1 MALRANGPNGQGFV
15 PTHEWKSK
23 NYDWPVA
30 LTGRAWHDD
39 ATDRDFV
46 EVVTDDGKTRPVPK
60 DELVI
65 KATKRAKQATPKA
78 GPAKLSPADAE
89 RLKTWLCE
97 IAEEALGDL
106 HQDGDGSFRFGQN
119 RGLIIH
125 PSGFWYDFTSDRGG
139 SGGVDLLALL
149 HGLSPDDAV
158 SQAHE
163 WLKRHDGFGSLI
175 DEIEEQETSKAA
187 GDAERVAFVNGIWA
201 RTTDIKNTA
210 SWTYLTAARGL
221 SPIDDDLEHIRWLPH
236 ARGLGPDAE
245 GAMVVAL
252 INNSGGLEALQLTY
266 ITSAGVKSAVQPCRR
281 TYKGPHDWGKRG
293 LLRLGR
299 AGNAKAFIVE
309 GIEDALTLRQ
319 AGADRVL
326 ALCGLGRLGRVD
338 LPFEVETVAVVRD
351 ADGPEANGT
360 ATLWRGVVR
369 LICKLHSQGKVLVTT
384 RPDVVG
390 HPAPNKPIKDANDLL
405 RYHGVEKV
413 KALMESA
420 QRIPP
425 FSEFER
431 KAIIE
436 AACEVD
442 NASYASGRDRIAMLL
457 EWRKSDVD
465 KARKDRIKER
475 ANANQAKLAERDTPW
490 PDPVFD
496 VAPLLD
502 EIVAEISRYVV
513 ASSSVMH
520 AVALWIAF
528 AHLVQRE
535 DLEINISPRLAIQ
548 APDTDCGKTVLLEAV
563 ACGVPRPDM
572 LVSISA
578 SSLFRSVDAD
588 KNTLLIDE
596 VDMLLD
602 EGRNPDLRAVLQGG
616 HRRSSAKV
624 KRTERLTDGSFDPRV
639 YNCFTA
645 IATAGIGALPR
656 TLQNRAIV
664 AFLQR
669 AMACEVREHL
679 VNAESETL
687 IVIRRRLMRWADDL
701 RELPDVDRPRELA
714 NRLGDNWHPLR
725 RIAAL
730 AGGEWPARAW
740 EAAVGPAV
748 APPPPGGAMTE
759 LLDAVW
765 RVFEASKLPRM
776 LTVDIVTALLD
787 LDEGK
792 WRQVK
797 NGGKAVD
804 EYYLRDRLK
813 DVLPR
818 SKEADKARRWRT
830 AANPSGNRQW
840 GYTLEHHLK
849 EPFLRYLGKGSPLD
863 APKEAEEE
871 TEKGEEGKEGKEGER
886 AGGEPADVKTPAS
899 TAPRKGQG
907 LDLRALDLF
916 CCAGGVTKGL
926 QQAGFH
932 VTGVDISRQPN
943 YCGDDFVLGDALEFL
958 RSADLSQFAYI
969 TASPPCQAYSVLRHA
984 PGEHRDADLIGP
996 TREALIRTGLPY
1008 VIENVE
1014 GARDRLINPIILCGS
1029 MFGLKTPD
1037 GAELYRHRL
1046 FEASFP
1052 LVAPSCRHRR
1062 GATVIGIYGGHFRD
1076 RRRPTGGE
1084 SPLRVKPPARARL
1097 HCHGHRLADDDGRDQ
1112 RGDPASILPLHRRA
1126 MAQAKP
1132 IDGRS

>member
-1 MALRANGPNGQGFV
+1 MNDASQSRHHSAALSA
-15 PTHEWKSK
+15 
-23 NYDWPVA
+23 
-30 LTGRAWHDD
+30 
-39 ATDRDFV
+39 
-46 EVVTDDGKTRPVPK
+46 
-60 DELVI
+60 
-65 KATKRAKQATPKA
+65 
-78 GPAKLSPADAE
+78 AE
-89 RLKTWLCE
+89 DVRLDTWVLE
-97 IAEEALGDL
+97 IADEVLGHQHEE
-106 HQDGDGSFRFGQN
+106 GDGSFRFGEN
-119 RGLIIH
+119 RALVVH
-125 PSGFWYDFTSDRGG
+125 PDGWFYDFGAGKGG
-139 SGGVDLLALL
+139 SGGLALLALL
-149 HGLSPDDAV
+149 SDLGLDDAA
-158 SQAHE
+158 QKARQWLAAHE
-163 WLKRHDGFGSLI
+163 GSGILALSV
-175 DEIEEQETSKAA
+175 EEAEAA
-187 GDAERVAFVNGIWA
+187 EARSARKSDAERAAFLAEVWA
-201 RTTDIKNTA
+201 RTVDIKETPGWA
-210 SWTYLTAARGL
+210 YLTVERGL
-221 SPIDDDLEHIRWLPH
+221 EPSDDDLKHIRWLPH
-236 ARGLGPDAE
+236 ARGHGPDAE
-245 GAMVVAL
+245 GAMVAAL
-252 INNSGGLEALQLTY
+252 IDNTGVIVALQLTY
-266 ITSAGVKSAVQPCRR
+266 VTAAGAKSEIDPARR
-281 TYKGPHDWGKRG
+281 THRGPSDWTRRG
-293 LLRLGR
+293 FLRLGA
-299 AGNAKAFIVE
+299 AGNPKAFVVE
-309 GIEDALTLRQ
+309 GTEDGLSLRQ
-319 AGADRVL
+319 AGAERVL
-326 ALCGLGRLGRVD
+326 VLCGLARLGKPT
-338 LPFEVETVAVVRD
+338 LPFEVATVAIVRD
-351 ADGPEANGT
+351 ADAPEAAGT
-360 ATLWRGVVR
+360 AMLWRGVVR
-369 LICKLHSQGKVLVTT
+369 LACQLHSQGKVLVTT
-384 RPDVVG
+384 RPDVIC
-390 HPAPNKPIKDANDLL
+390 PAKPSKDANDLL
-405 RYHGVEKV
+405 KHHGVKKV

-442 NASYASGRDRIAMLL
+442 NASYASGRDRIAALL
-457 EWRKSDVD
+457 EWRKANLD

-490 PDPVFD
+490 PDPVPD

-502 EIVAEISRYVV
+502 EIVTEIPRYVV

-535 DLEINISPRLAIQ
+535 DLGINISPRLAIQ

-687 IVIRRRLMRWADDL
+687 IVIRRKLMRWADDL

-740 EAAVGPAV
+740 EAAAGPAA
-748 APPPPGGAMTE
+748 APAPPGGAMTE

-871 TEKGEEGKEGKEGER
+871 TEKGEEGEEGER
-886 AGGEPADVKTPAS
+886 AGGEPADVKTSAS

-907 LDLRALDLF
+907 LGLRALDLF

-932 VTGVDISRQPN
+932 VTGVDIRRQAHSRAIEKRERRARREAELGERQRALPDKRYGVVLAEPPWRFQP
-943 YCGDDFVLGDALEFL
+943 YSRETGMDRAADHHYPTSTLEEIEALAVASIAAPDCVLFLCATVPMLPQALEVM
-958 RSADLSQFAYI
+958 AAWGFAYKSNFAWGKSRMG
-969 TASPPCQAYSVLRHA
+969 TGFWNRNKHELL
-984 PGEHRDADLIGP
+984 LIG
-996 TREALIRTGLPY
+996 TRGHVPAPALGTQAPSLIEALVGRHSEKPAVFYEIIERYFPTLPKIELHARGAIARAGWEVWGLEAPIY
-1008 VIENVE
+1008 
-1014 GARDRLINPIILCGS
+1014 RDDPQ
-1029 MFGLKTPD
+1029 
-1037 GAELYRHRL
+1037 
-1046 FEASFP
+1046 ASF
-1052 LVAPSCRHRR
+1052 AFA
-1062 GATVIGIYGGHFRD
+1062 GAN
-1076 RRRPTGGE
+1076 P
-1084 SPLRVKPPARARL
+1084 
-1097 HCHGHRLADDDGRDQ
+1097 
-1112 RGDPASILPLHRRA
+1112 
-1126 MAQAKP
+1126 
-1132 IDGRS
+1132 